1 MMPFYHRLGEIP
13 HKRHTQFR
21 RPDGTLYPE
30 QVLGTRGFEGVQS
43 IVYHRRAP
51 TAILR
56 AEDRGPIE
64 IALEPPGALRHRHF
78 RTRRLAAGGDFVT
91 GRQPLLHNNDVT
103 LSIVLPDTPM
113 EQQVSGQIQPYWYRN
128 GQGDELIFVDQGEG
142 RIESLF
148 GTLPFR
154 RGDYLVIPIGT
165 TYRIDFDAPLA
176 TDLPQRTQ
184 RSRSSDTKPDSA
196 ASVSSVAEER
206 PDPARLLVFEARGSI
221 ETPRRY
227 RNEHGQLLE
236 HSPYC
241 ERDIRVPQELAS
253 HDETGE
259 FMVLVRARDRLTM
272 HTLDHHPLDAIG
284 WDGYLYPWAFNIED
298 FEPITGRIHQPPP
311 VHQTFKGPN
320 FVICSFVPRK
330 FDYHPLAIPAPY
342 NHSNVDSDEVLYYV
356 EGNFMSR
363 KGIEEGSISLHPSGL
378 PHGPHPGAAEAS
390 IGKQGTE
397 ELAVMIDTFHPLRV
411 AQAALAIE
419 DAQYAYSWVE
429 R

>member
-1 MMPFYHRLGEIP
+1 MPFYHRLGELP

-21 RPDGTLYPE
+21 RPDGSLYHE
-30 QVLGTRGFEGVQS
+30 QVMGTRGFEGIQS

-51 TAILR
+51 TAILQ

-64 IALEPPGALRHRHF
+64 IALEQPGALRHRHF
-78 RTRRLAAGGDFVT
+78 RTRQLAPGGDFIT

-103 LSIVLPDTPM
+103 ISIVLPAEPM
-113 EQQVSGQIQPYWYRN
+113 NYHYRN
-128 GQGDELIFVDQGEG
+128 GQGDELIFVDRGEG

-165 TYRIDFDAPLA
+165 TYRLV
-176 TDLPQRTQ
+176 T
-184 RSRSSDTKPDSA
+184 SG
-196 ASVSSVAEER
+196 
-206 PDPARLLVFEARGSI
+206 PAKLLVFETRGSI

-241 ERDIRVPQELAS
+241 ERDIRVPQDLAS
-253 HDETGE
+253 HDEAGE
-259 FMVLVRARDRLTM
+259 FVVLVRARDRLTM
-272 HTLDHHPLDAIG
+272 HTLDHHPLDAVG

-298 FEPITGRIHQPPP
+298 FEPITGRVHQPPP

-378 PHGPHPGAAEAS
+378 PHGPHPGAAEGS

-411 AQAALAIE
+411 ALAALAIE
-419 DAQYAYSWVE
+419 DAQYAYSWIE

>member
-1 MMPFYHRLGEIP
+1 MPFYHRLGELP

-21 RPDGTLYPE
+21 RPDGALYHE
-30 QVLGTRGFEGVQS
+30 QVLGTRGFEGIQS

-51 TAILR
+51 TAILK

-64 IALEPPGALRHRHF
+64 IALEPLGALRHRHF
-78 RTRRLAAGGDFVT
+78 RTRQLAPSGDFIT

-103 LSIVLPDTPM
+103 VSIALPAESM
-113 EQQVSGQIQPYWYRN
+113 SYHYRN

-165 TYRIDFDAPLA
+165 TYRLV
-176 TDLPQRTQ
+176 T
-184 RSRSSDTKPDSA
+184 SGSA
-196 ASVSSVAEER
+196 K
-206 PDPARLLVFEARGSI
+206 LLVFETRGSI

-253 HDETGE
+253 HDEAGE
-259 FMVLVRARDRLTM
+259 FAVLVRARDRLTM

-378 PHGPHPGAAEAS
+378 PHGPHPGAAEGS
-390 IGKQGTE
+390 IGKAGTE

-411 AQAALAIE
+411 AQAALTIE
-419 DAQYAYSWVE
+419 DAQYAYSWIE

>member
-1 MMPFYHRLGEIP
+1 MPFYHRLGEIP

-21 RPDGTLYPE
+21 RPDGSLYAE
-30 QVLGTRGFEGVQS
+30 QVMGTRGFEGAQS
-43 IVYHRRAP
+43 IVYHRRPP

-56 AEDRGPIE
+56 VEDRGPVRIE
-64 IALEPPGALRHRHF
+64 LEEPGALRHRHF
-78 RTRRLAAGGDFVT
+78 QTSRLRPGGDPLG
-91 GRQPLLHNNDVT
+91 GRQPLLHNADVT
-103 LSIVLPDTPM
+103 MSVALPTEPM
-113 EQQVSGQIQPYWYRN
+113 ELAWGGQARPYWYRN

-142 RIESLF
+142 RVESLF

-165 TYRIDFDAPLA
+165 TYRIVFDAA
-176 TDLPQRTQ
+176 ARELPP
-184 RSRSSDTKPDSA
+184 RSQSSPRSDTT
-196 ASVSSVAEER
+196 SSVAEAR
-206 PDPARLLVFEARGSI
+206 PNALAKLLVFELRGNI

-227 RNEHGQLLE
+227 RNEYGQLLE
-236 HSPYC
+236 HAPYC
-241 ERDIRVPQELAS
+241 ERDIRAPQELAG
-253 HDETGE
+253 HDEAGE
-259 FMVLVRARDRLTM
+259 FPVLVRARDRLTL
-272 HTLDHHPLDAIG
+272 HILDHHPLDAVG
-284 WDGYLYPWAFNIED
+284 WDGCLYPWALNVED

-330 FDYHPLAIPAPY
+330 YDYHPLAIPAPY

-363 KGIEEGSISLHPSGL
+363 RGIEEGSISLHPSGL

-390 IGKQGTE
+390 IGKEGTE

-411 AQAALAIE
+411 ARVAAAIE
-419 DAQYAYSWVE
+419 DERYPYSWAAH
-429 R
+429 

>member
-1 MMPFYHRLGEIP
+1 MPFYHCLGELP

-21 RPDGTLYPE
+21 RPDGSLYHE
-30 QVLGTRGFEGVQS
+30 QVMGTRGFEGIQS

-51 TAILR
+51 TAMLK

-64 IALEPPGALRHRHF
+64 IALEQPGALRHRHF
-78 RTRRLAAGGDFVT
+78 RTRRLAPNGDFIT

-103 LSIVLPDTPM
+103 ISMVQPAEPM
-113 EQQVSGQIQPYWYRN
+113 NYHYRN
-128 GQGDELIFVDQGEG
+128 GQGDELIFVDRGEG

-165 TYRIDFDAPLA
+165 TYRLVTNGPA
-176 TDLPQRTQ
+176 T
-184 RSRSSDTKPDSA
+184 
-196 ASVSSVAEER
+196 
-206 PDPARLLVFEARGSI
+206 LLVFEARGSI

-253 HDETGE
+253 HDEAGE
-259 FMVLVRARDRLTM
+259 FAVLVRARDRLTM
-272 HTLDHHPLDAIG
+272 HTLDHHPLDAVG

-298 FEPITGRIHQPPP
+298 FEPITGRVHQPPP

-378 PHGPHPGAAEAS
+378 PHGPHPGAAEGS

-411 AQAALAIE
+411 ARAALAIE
-419 DAQYAYSWVE
+419 DDQYPYSWIE

>member
-1 MMPFYHRLGEIP
+1 MPFYHRLGELP

-21 RPDGTLYPE
+21 QPDGSLYKE
-30 QVLGTRGFEGVQS
+30 QVMGTRGFEGIQS
-43 IVYHRRAP
+43 IVYHRRPP
-51 TAILR
+51 TAILKV
-56 AEDRGPIE
+56 EDRGPIQ
-64 IALEPPGALRHRHF
+64 IDLEQPGALRHRHF
-78 RTRRLAAGGDFVT
+78 RTRRLLAGGDFIT

-103 LSIVLPDTPM
+103 MSVALPTELM
-113 EQQVSGQIQPYWYRN
+113 NYHYRN

-142 RIESLF
+142 RVESLF

-165 TYRIDFDAPLA
+165 TYRMVFDTPPMQ
-176 TDLPQRTQ
+176 DLPQAAQ
-184 RSRSSDTKPDSA
+184 RAQRVSTAGSTSA
-196 ASVSSVAEER
+196 PSVSSVAGK
-206 PDPARLLVFEARGSI
+206 LLVLEMRGNI

-241 ERDIRVPQELAS
+241 ERDIRVPRELPS
-253 HDETGE
+253 HDEPGE
-259 FMVLVRARDRLTM
+259 FPVLVRARDRLTM
-272 HTLDHHPLDAIG
+272 HTLDHHPLDAVG
-284 WDGYLYPWAFNIED
+284 WDGYLYPWTFNIED
-298 FEPITGRIHQPPP
+298 FEPITGRVHQPPP

-330 FDYHPLAIPAPY
+330 YDYHPLAIPAPY

-378 PHGPHPGAAEAS
+378 PHGPHPGAAEGS

-397 ELAVMIDTFHPLRV
+397 ELAVMMDTFHPLRV
-411 AQAALAIE
+411 AHAALPIE
-419 DAQYAYSWVE
+419 DEGYPYSWIE

>member
-1 MMPFYHRLGEIP
+1 MPFYHCLGELP

-21 RPDGTLYPE
+21 LPDGSLYHE
-30 QVLGTRGFEGVQS
+30 QVMGTRGFEGIQS

-51 TAILR
+51 TAVLK

-64 IALEPPGALRHRHF
+64 IALEQPGALRHRHF
-78 RTRRLAAGGDFVT
+78 RTRRLAPNGDFIT

-103 LSIVLPDTPM
+103 ISMVQPAEPM
-113 EQQVSGQIQPYWYRN
+113 NYHYRN
-128 GQGDELIFVDQGEG
+128 GQGDELIFVDRGEG

-165 TYRIDFDAPLA
+165 TYRLVTNGPA
-176 TDLPQRTQ
+176 T
-184 RSRSSDTKPDSA
+184 
-196 ASVSSVAEER
+196 
-206 PDPARLLVFEARGSI
+206 LLVFEARGSI

-253 HDETGE
+253 HDEAGE
-259 FMVLVRARDRLTM
+259 FAVLVRARDRLTM

-298 FEPITGRIHQPPP
+298 FEPITGRVHQPPP

-378 PHGPHPGAAEAS
+378 PHGPHPGAAEGS

-411 AQAALAIE
+411 ARAALAIE
-419 DAQYAYSWVE
+419 DDQYPYSWIE

>member
-1 MMPFYHRLGEIP
+1 MPFYHRLGELP

-21 RPDGTLYPE
+21 RPDGSLYHE
-30 QVLGTRGFEGVQS
+30 QVMGTRGFEGIQS

-78 RTRRLAAGGDFVT
+78 RTQQLAPNGDFIT

-103 LSIVLPDTPM
+103 LSIVLPAEPM
-113 EQQVSGQIQPYWYRN
+113 ALQAAGQARPYWYRN
-128 GQGDELIFVDQGEG
+128 GQGDELIFVDRGEG

-165 TYRIDFDAPLA
+165 TYRL
-176 TDLPQRTQ
+176 
-184 RSRSSDTKPDSA
+184 
-196 ASVSSVAEER
+196 VMNG
-206 PDPARLLVFEARGSI
+206 PAKLLVFETRGSI

-241 ERDIRVPQELAS
+241 ERDIRAPQELAS
-253 HDETGE
+253 HDEAGE
-259 FMVLVRARDRLTM
+259 FVVLVRARDRLTL
-272 HTLDHHPLDAIG
+272 HTLDHHPLDAVG

-298 FEPITGRIHQPPP
+298 FEPITGRVHQPPP

-378 PHGPHPGAAEAS
+378 PHGPHPGAAEGS

-419 DAQYAYSWVE
+419 DAQYPYSWIE

>member
-1 MMPFYHRLGEIP
+1 MPFYHRLGEIP

-21 RPDGTLYPE
+21 RPDGSLYSE
-30 QVLGTRGFEGVQS
+30 QVMGTRGFEGIQS
-43 IVYHRRAP
+43 IVYHRRPP
-51 TAILR
+51 TAVLR
-56 AEDRGPIE
+56 AEDRGPVR
-64 IALEPPGALRHRHF
+64 LELEEPGALRHRHF
-78 RTRRLAAGGDFVT
+78 RTAALPPGGDFVG

-103 LSIVLPDTPM
+103 MHVCLPTEPM
-113 EQQVSGQIQPYWYRN
+113 TIDWGGRSRPYWYRN
-128 GQGDELIFVDQGEG
+128 GQGDELLFVHEGEG
-142 RIESLF
+142 RVESLF

-154 RGDYLVIPIGT
+154 RGDYIVIPIGT
-165 TYRIDFDAPLA
+165 TYRIVFGAGDA
-176 TDLPQRTQ
+176 DVGQRTQ
-184 RSRSSDTKPDSA
+184 GAQSIGTSQPAAAPSA
-196 ASVSSVAEER
+196 IQA
-206 PDPARLLVFEARGSI
+206 PLARLLVFECRGNI

-236 HSPYC
+236 HAPYC
-241 ERDIRVPQELAS
+241 ERDIRVPLELES

-259 FMVLVRARDRLTM
+259 FAVLVRARDR
-272 HTLDHHPLDAIG
+272 HTLHVLDHHPLDAVG
-284 WDGYLYPWAFNIED
+284 WDGHLYPWALNIED
-298 FEPITGRIHQPPP
+298 FEPITGRVHQPPP

-363 KGIEEGSISLHPSGL
+363 RGIEEASVSLHPSGL

-390 IGKQGTE
+390 IGKEGTE

-411 AQAALAIE
+411 ARAALAIE
-419 DAQYAYSWVE
+419 DEKYPYSWVAH
-429 R
+429 

>member
-1 MMPFYHRLGEIP
+1 MPFYHRLGDLP

-21 RPDGTLYPE
+21 QPDSTLYHE
-30 QVLGTRGFEGVQS
+30 QVMGTRGFEGIQS
-43 IVYHRRAP
+43 IVYHRRPP
-51 TAILR
+51 TAILK

-64 IALEPPGALRHRHF
+64 IALEPAGALRHRHF
-78 RTRRLAAGGDFVT
+78 RTRQLLRGGDFIT

-103 LSIVLPDTPM
+103 ISVALPSEPM
-113 EQQVSGQIQPYWYRN
+113 EYHYRN
-128 GQGDELIFVDQGEG
+128 GQGDELVFVDQGEG

-165 TYRIDFDAPLA
+165 TYRLI
-176 TDLPQRTQ
+176 
-184 RSRSSDTKPDSA
+184 
-196 ASVSSVAEER
+196 ASG
-206 PDPARLLVFEARGSI
+206 PAKLLVFEARGSI

-253 HDETGE
+253 HDERGE
-259 FMVLVRARDRLTM
+259 FAVLVRARDRLTM
-272 HTLDHHPLDAIG
+272 HTLDHHPLDAVG

-298 FEPITGRIHQPPP
+298 FEPITGRVHQPPP

-363 KGIEEGSISLHPSGL
+363 RGIEEGSISLHPSGL
-378 PHGPHPGAAEAS
+378 PHGPHPGAAEGS

-411 AQAALAIE
+411 AQAAQAIE
-419 DAQYAYSWVE
+419 DPQYAYSWVGH
-429 R
+429 

>member
-1 MMPFYHRLGEIP
+1 MPFYHCLGELP

-21 RPDGTLYPE
+21 RPDGALYHE
-30 QVLGTRGFEGVQS
+30 QVMGTRGFEGIQS

-51 TAILR
+51 TAIFK

-78 RTRRLAAGGDFVT
+78 RTRRLAPGGDFIT

-103 LSIVLPDTPM
+103 MSIVLPAEPM
-113 EQQVSGQIQPYWYRN
+113 NYHYRN

-165 TYRIDFDAPLA
+165 TYRLI
-176 TDLPQRTQ
+176 T
-184 RSRSSDTKPDSA
+184 SG
-196 ASVSSVAEER
+196 
-206 PDPARLLVFEARGSI
+206 PAKLLVFETRGSI

-241 ERDIRVPQELAS
+241 ERDIRVPQELDS
-253 HDETGE
+253 HDEAGE
-259 FMVLVRARDRLTM
+259 FAVLVRARDRLTM
-272 HTLDHHPLDAIG
+272 HMLDHHPLDAVG

-298 FEPITGRIHQPPP
+298 FEPITGRVHQPPP

-378 PHGPHPGAAEAS
+378 PHGPHPGAAEGS

-397 ELAVMIDTFHPLRV
+397 ELAVMMDTFHPLRV
-411 AQAALAIE
+411 AQAALAVE
-419 DAQYAYSWVE
+419 DAQYAYSWLE

>member
-1 MMPFYHRLGEIP
+1 MPFYHCLGELP

-21 RPDGTLYPE
+21 RPDGALYHE
-30 QVLGTRGFEGVQS
+30 QVLGTRGFEGIQS

-51 TAILR
+51 TAILC

-64 IALEPPGALRHRHF
+64 VALEPPGALRHRHF
-78 RTRRLAAGGDFVT
+78 RTRQLAPGGDFIT
-91 GRQPLLHNNDVT
+91 SRQALLHNNDVT
-103 LSIVLPDTPM
+103 LSIALPTEPM
-113 EQQVSGQIQPYWYRN
+113 NYHYRN

-154 RGDYLVIPIGT
+154 RGDYIVIPIGT
-165 TYRIDFDAPLA
+165 TYRIVFDAPA
-176 TDLPQRTQ
+176 TQDLPQRTQ
-184 RSRSSDTKPDSA
+184 RLE
-196 ASVSSVAEER
+196 SVSTSVPSVNSVAKG
-206 PDPARLLVFEARGSI
+206 DPARLLVFEARGSI

-241 ERDIRVPQELAS
+241 ERDIRVPQQLDS
-253 HDETGE
+253 HDEAGE
-259 FMVLVRARDRLTM
+259 FAVLVRARDRLTM

-298 FEPITGRIHQPPP
+298 FEPITGRVHQPPP

-363 KGIEEGSISLHPSGL
+363 KGIEAGSISLHPSGL
-378 PHGPHPGAAEAS
+378 AHGPHPGAAESS

-411 AQAALAIE
+411 AQAAQAIE
-419 DAQYAYSWVE
+419 DDQYAYSWIE

>member
-1 MMPFYHRLGEIP
+1 MPFYHRLGEIP

-21 RPDGTLYPE
+21 NPDGSLYSE
-30 QVLGTRGFEGVQS
+30 QVMGTRGFEGIQS
-43 IVYHRRAP
+43 IIYHRRPP
-51 TAILR
+51 TAIVR
-56 AEDRGPIE
+56 VEDRGPVQVDSE
-64 IALEPPGALRHRHF
+64 EPGALRHRHF
-78 RTRRLAAGGDFVT
+78 RTAQLEAGGDALS
-91 GRQPLLHNNDVT
+91 GRQPLLFNTDVT
-103 LSIVLPDTPM
+103 MSVALPNSAMLLPD
-113 EQQVSGQIQPYWYRN
+113 GRPYWYRN
-128 GQGDELIFVDQGEG
+128 GQGDELLFVHDGEG
-142 RIESLF
+142 RLESNF
-148 GTLPFR
+148 GLLPFR

-165 TYRIDFDAPLA
+165 TYRLEHTGALK
-176 TDLPQRTQ
+176 L
-184 RSRSSDTKPDSA
+184 
-196 ASVSSVAEER
+196 V
-206 PDPARLLVFEARGSI
+206 VFETRGSI

-259 FMVLVRARDRLTM
+259 FAVLVRAAERLTL
-272 HTLDHHPLDAIG
+272 HTLDHHPLDTIG

-298 FEPITGRIHQPPP
+298 FEPITGRVHQPPP

-320 FVICSFVPRK
+320 FVVCSFVPRM

-363 KGIEEGSISLHPSGL
+363 RGIEVGSISHHPSGL

-390 IGKQGTE
+390 IGKERTE

-411 AQAALAIE
+411 ARAAASIE
-419 DAQYAYSWVE
+419 DANYAYSWV
-429 R
+429 

>member
-1 MMPFYHRLGEIP
+1 MPFYHRLGELP

-21 RPDGTLYPE
+21 QPDGALYHE
-30 QVLGTRGFEGVQS
+30 QVMGTRGFEGIQS

-51 TAILR
+51 TAMLH

-64 IALEPPGALRHRHF
+64 IALEPAGALRHRHF
-78 RTRRLAAGGDFVT
+78 RTRHLGPQGDFIT

-103 LSIVLPDTPM
+103 MSLVLPTEPM
-113 EQQVSGQIQPYWYRN
+113 QYHYRN

-142 RIESLF
+142 RVESLF

-165 TYRIDFDAPLA
+165 TYRL
-176 TDLPQRTQ
+176 
-184 RSRSSDTKPDSA
+184 
-196 ASVSSVAEER
+196 VSSG
-206 PDPARLLVFEARGSI
+206 PAKLLVFETRGSI

-259 FMVLVRARDRLTM
+259 FAVLVRARDRLTM

-320 FVICSFVPRK
+320 FVICSFVPRM

-378 PHGPHPGAAEAS
+378 PHGPHPGATEGS
-390 IGKQGTE
+390 IGKQGTQ

-419 DAQYAYSWVE
+419 DAQYAYSWAGH
-429 R
+429 

>member
-1 MMPFYHRLGEIP
+1 MPFYHRLGELP

-21 RPDGTLYPE
+21 RPDGSLYHE
-30 QVLGTRGFEGVQS
+30 QVMGTRGFEGIQS

-51 TAILR
+51 TAILQ

-64 IALEPPGALRHRHF
+64 IALEQPGALRHRHF
-78 RTRRLAAGGDFVT
+78 RTRQLAPGGDFIT

-103 LSIVLPDTPM
+103 ISIVLPAEPM
-113 EQQVSGQIQPYWYRN
+113 NYHYRN
-128 GQGDELIFVDQGEG
+128 GQGDELIFVDRGEG

-165 TYRIDFDAPLA
+165 TYRLV
-176 TDLPQRTQ
+176 T
-184 RSRSSDTKPDSA
+184 SG
-196 ASVSSVAEER
+196 
-206 PDPARLLVFEARGSI
+206 PAKLLVFETRGSI

-241 ERDIRVPQELAS
+241 ERDIRVPQDLAS
-253 HDETGE
+253 HDEAGE
-259 FMVLVRARDRLTM
+259 FVVLVRARDRLTM
-272 HTLDHHPLDAIG
+272 HTLDHHPLDAVG

-298 FEPITGRIHQPPP
+298 FEPITGRVHQPPP

-378 PHGPHPGAAEAS
+378 PHGPHPGAAEGS

-411 AQAALAIE
+411 ALAALAIE
-419 DAQYAYSWVE
+419 DAQYAYSWIE
-429 R
+429 H